1 MQTTPEVT
9 AAILAG
15 GKSTRMGTNKA
26 VLRVHGRP
34 MIEHACAAVA
44 SLCRETILVTN
55 TPEEYAHLQL
65 PMFGDQFPEHGSLG
79 GLYTAVQAARWP
91 HVLVV
96 ACDMPLLNPALL
108 AYLIAVRHA
117 ADAIVPQWDEFPEPL
132 HAIYAKS
139 CASAMRACLQAKR
152 LKITSFFGACAVRL
166 VSRAEI
172 EAFDPT
178 GMSFRNVN
186 TPEELAAV
194 LRAPE
199 QN

>member
-26 VLRVHGRP
+26 VLRVRGRP

-152 LKITSFFGACAVRL
+152 LKITSFFDACAVRL

-172 EAFDPT
+172 EVFDPT

>member
-26 VLRVHGRP
+26 VLQVHGRP
-34 MIEHACAAVA
+34 MIEQVCAAVA

-172 EAFDPT
+172 EVFDPT